1 MTTQKSPDELLA
13 LLKGLYPNSIGADL
27 PLKIGVHIDLREQVA
42 AMSAADI
49 SAALNVHVNSDAYL
63 RAIAKSYAQR
73 VDLDG
78 NPVAAVSDE
87 QRHVAAS
94 ILNDRAS
101 LRNEAAADKMLKAA
115 RTNERTVR
123 LISGQLCRIEDAL
136 RTGVIPRAVFADG
149 ADDEMGEFDE

>member
-1 MTTQKSPDELLA
+1 MTTNKSPEHLLA
-13 LLKGLYPNSIGADL
+13 LLKGLYPRSIGADL
-27 PLKIGVHIDLREQVA
+27 PLKIGIHIDLREQVA
-42 AMSAADI
+42 AMTAEDI
-49 SAALNVHVNSDAYL
+49 SAALNVLVNSDAYL
-63 RAIAKSYAQR
+63 RNIARSYAQR

-78 NPVAAVSDE
+78 TPVAAVSDE

-136 RTGVIPRAVFADG
+136 RTGIIPRAVFAD
-149 ADDEMGEFDE
+149 DDAALDGEFDE